1 MDIDKNIQE
10 LVKRLG
16 ELDTEAKRIQGAL
29 EVLNTLKSM
38 GVKVVN
44 PEDKNLETVVEE
56 EVIDNEP
63 PATPSAEKSD

>member
-1 MDIDKNIQE
+1 MDINKNIEQ
-10 LVKRLG
+10 LAKRLG

-29 EVLNTLKSM
+29 EVLNTLKGM

-44 PEDKNLETVVEE
+44 PDKNLETVVEE
-56 EVIDNEP
+56 EVVDEP